1 MNKTTTVSKP
11 SSLHPDPG
19 SYDDCHLVRL
29 DGDAYVKI
37 SNSHL
42 LPEFMMTLTSSSNH
56 WMFVSSHGA
65 LTAGRRN
72 SNNALFPYYSSDK
85 IVSTRKQT
93 GPRTVIRL
101 KSHSGPAAI
110 WEPFADANPNT
121 EWIQRNLY
129 KSPLGNKLCFEETHS
144 QFGLTFRYRWAFSH
158 QFGIVRTARLINNGD
173 QDWAVQL
180 IDGIQNIVPYG
191 VGESFQLQYGNLINA
206 YKKSELTETGIGVYY
221 LSSIPTDRAEPSEG
235 LRATIAWTTR
245 VPDAVLLSEQQ
256 VCGFIDGQDVAT
268 ETDVRGRRGDYLLN
282 FNFDLPARR
291 EMDWDIIADLEHDQT
306 ELIDLAAQI
315 QSDQICEKVQQE
327 VELCQSRLLELIA
340 KTDGFQVS
348 DRPGKSL
355 RHQANVMF
363 NVMRGGVP
371 GNDYEICTKDLRRHV
386 EIANREV
393 ATRSE
398 ALLQQLPDKINRNDM
413 LSKIDAHAD
422 QHLKRIVMEYLP
434 LVFSRRHGD
443 PTRPWNKFSIE
454 SHLAAGNRSYAYQG
468 NWRDIFQN
476 WEALAY
482 SYPQF
487 VQGMICRFVNASTAD
502 GYNPYRVTKNGFEW
516 ESPEP
521 ENPWANIGY
530 WCDHQIIYLCK
541 LLELS
546 NQFFP
551 GQLDAML
558 NDRLFVYAN
567 VPYRIKPIDQI
578 LENPRETVEYDFE
591 LSAKLTSEAEQ
602 FGNDSKLLKDN
613 QGNIHSASLAE
624 KLLLTFLVK
633 MSNFV
638 PGGGIWLNTQRPEW
652 NDANNALVG
661 YGLSVVT
668 VCYMRRYVGFLRNW
682 LRQQDA
688 TSLSI
693 QKEIAVFMNRIQ
705 VAISPHVV
713 SEEISIS
720 PAQRHQIVMDL
731 SLAGS
736 KYRDRLYASGLS
748 SEVEETSIDSIVVF
762 FDQCCRLLD
771 GTIFSNRRSDGLFHS
786 YNLMSMDVE
795 GEIQVER
802 LYEMLE
808 GQVAVLSSGLLS
820 PQEAIEVL
828 NALRQSALYREDQ
841 GSYMLYPNRELPR
854 FTEKNVVT
862 SGLINQSRLLQELLS
877 NGDQSIIRKDIFGNC
892 HFNGD
897 FRNRADVE
905 QAVES
910 LRGSGEY
917 DEFLEGAGDQIG
929 NIFENVFCHHQFTGR
944 SGTFFAYE
952 GLGSIYWHM
961 VSKLLLAVSEIY
973 TAAEGA
979 NDDASVISSL
989 KCHFRGI
996 QRGLG
1001 AEKPPI
1007 EYGAFPSDPYS
1018 HTPEHAGA
1026 QQPGMTGQVK
1036 EDILSRFTEMGVRV
1050 ADGKIRFSP
1059 SLLEREE
1066 FCQAVSELPTWNF
1079 GTNSVDVISVSER
1092 RFAFTFC
1099 GVPIQ
1104 YFYSDTS
1111 ELKVH
1116 YQDGKTECS
1125 GANELSAQQS
1135 QALFARNGSIR
1146 LIEVAFPSINPS

>member
-1 MNKTTTVSKP
+1 M
-11 SSLHPDPG
+11 LEQ
-19 SYDDCHLVRL
+19 
-29 DGDAYVKI
+29 
-37 SNSHL
+37 
-42 LPEFMMTLTSSSNH
+42 LPE
-56 WMFVSSHGA
+56 
-65 LTAGRRN
+65 
-72 SNNALFPYYSSDK
+72 
-85 IVSTRKQT
+85 
-93 GPRTVIRL
+93 
-101 KSHSGPAAI
+101 
-110 WEPFADANPNT
+110 
-121 EWIQRNLY
+121 
-129 KSPLGNKLCFEETHS
+129 
-144 QFGLTFRYRWAFSH
+144 
-158 QFGIVRTARLINNGD
+158 
-173 QDWAVQL
+173 
-180 IDGIQNIVPYG
+180 
-191 VGESFQLQYGNLINA
+191 
-206 YKKSELTETGIGVYY
+206 
-221 LSSIPTDRAEPSEG
+221 
-235 LRATIAWTTR
+235 
-245 VPDAVLLSEQQ
+245 
-256 VCGFIDGQDVAT
+256 
-268 ETDVRGRRGDYLLN
+268 
-282 FNFDLPARR
+282 
-291 EMDWDIIADLEHDQT
+291 
-306 ELIDLAAQI
+306 
-315 QSDQICEKVQQE
+315 
-327 VELCQSRLLELIA
+327 
-340 KTDGFQVS
+340 
-348 DRPGKSL
+348 
-355 RHQANVMF
+355 
-363 NVMRGGVP
+363 
-371 GNDYEICTKDLRRHV
+371 
-386 EIANREV
+386 
-393 ATRSE
+393 
-398 ALLQQLPDKINRNDM
+398 KINRNDL
-413 LSKIDAHAD
+413 LSKIEGHAD

-454 SHLAAGNRSYAYQG
+454 SHVAAGNRSYTYQG

-558 NDRLFVYAN
+558 NDRSFVYAN

-578 LENPRETVEYDFE
+578 FENPRDTVEYDFE
-591 LSAKLTSEAEQ
+591 LSAKLTSDAEQ

-668 VCYMRRYVGFLRNW
+668 VCYMRRYVGFLRSW
-682 LRQQDA
+682 LRQQDVA
-688 TSLSI
+688 SLSI

-736 KYRDRLYASGLS
+736 KYRDRLYTSGLS
-748 SEVEETSIDSIVVF
+748 SDVEETSIDSIVAF

-771 GTIFSNRRSDGLFHS
+771 GTILSNRRSDGLFHS
-786 YNLMSMDVE
+786 YNLMSLDVE

-820 PQEAIEVL
+820 PQAAIEVL
-828 NALRQSALYREDQ
+828 NALRQSALYRADQ
-841 GSYMLYPNRELPR
+841 DSYMLYPNRELPR

-877 NGDQSIIRKDIFGNC
+877 HGDQSIIRKDIFGNC

-905 QAVES
+905 RAVES
-910 LRGSGEY
+910 LRGSAAY
-917 DEFLEGAGDQIG
+917 DEFLEGAGEQIG

-973 TAAEGA
+973 TAAEDA
-979 NDDASVISSL
+979 KDDESIVASL
-989 KCHFRGI
+989 KSHFHGI
-996 QRGLG
+996 QKGLG

-1007 EYGAFPSDPYS
+1007 DYGAFPSDPYS

-1050 ADGKIRFSP
+1050 ANGKTRFNP
-1059 SLLEREE
+1059 SLLDEEE
-1066 FCQAVSELPTWNF
+1066 FCHSVSELPTWNF
-1079 GTNSVDVISVSER
+1079 
-1092 RFAFTFC
+1092 
-1099 GVPIQ
+1099 
-1104 YFYSDTS
+1104 DTS
-1111 ELKVH
+1111 FGRGYIGSRATVCFYVLW
-1116 YQDGKTECS
+1116 CS
-1125 GANELSAQQS
+1125 HSVFLLRHKRTQS
-1135 QALFARNGSIR
+1135 SLPRW
-1146 LIEVAFPSINPS
+1146 